1 MTNLNKLMEMPT
13 NQVDES
19 ISEETQ
25 NLLNRIREA
34 QISELKRSFR
44 MSLIDTYAMAC
55 INVANQL
62 GFTDL
67 AKEFVDTLKEMEV
80 SNA

>member
-1 MTNLNKLMEMPT
+1 MEMPT

>member
-1 MTNLNKLMEMPT
+1 MANLNKLMEMPT

-25 NLLNRIREA
+25 NLLDRIREA
-34 QISELKRSFR
+34 QISELRRSFR

-55 INVANQL
+55 VKVANDL

-67 AKEFVDTLKEMEV
+67 AKEFIETIEEMEV
-80 SNA
+80 PNA